1 MTSLTENRRVKFL
14 INVFFIAVCVAMAYF
29 ALRYLPGLFVPF
41 IFALLIVLATN
52 PLVNLVERKLKI
64 PRKIGGP
71 IIVIL
76 AIGLIVVAFYFL
88 ITVVLG
94 EATSLVKDIGNLMK
108 SLPEKWENIINSYE
122 AFLNRIGLPEV
133 LRNAFNFSTLVG
145 NMTES
150 LSKTFDVQNIVS
162 GIVTNASSFLFSFFI
177 TVVATVL
184 LSADYVRIR
193 AFVMR
198 QLSPKHQ
205 KTMLNVKV
213 FMKTTVWGY
222 TKTYAIIFAFYFVSM
237 YLLFLVMH
245 LNHAM
250 LLSFIIALIDLL
262 PVVGLG
268 VVFIPWAIINF
279 IGGDIWFGIIL
290 VVAYVVLTF
299 VRNLIEP
306 KLIGK
311 QVGIHPFVALLAL
324 YLGLELFGFI
334 GVFVLPLVVILL
346 KSEHDAGRLHIWK

>member
-1 MTSLTENRRVKFL
+1 MTSLAENRKVKFL
-14 INVFFIAVCVAMAYF
+14 INVFFIAVCIVLAYF
-29 ALRYLPGLFVPF
+29 GLRYLPGLFMPF
-41 IFALLIVLATN
+41 IVALLIVLLTN

-71 IIVIL
+71 IITIL
-76 AIGLIVVAFYFL
+76 AIGLIILAFYFL

-94 EATSLVKDIGNLMK
+94 EASDLVKDISDLLK
-108 SLPEKWENIINSYE
+108 SLPDKWEKIIASYDS
-122 AFLNRIGLPEV
+122 FLERIELPAV
-133 LRNAFNFSTLVG
+133 LRNAFDFNKLVS

-150 LSKTFDVQNIVS
+150 LSKTLDVQNIVS
-162 GIVTNASSFLFSFFI
+162 GIVTNASSFLFGFFI
-177 TVVATVL
+177 MVVATVM

-198 QLSPKHQ
+198 QLSPRHQ

-222 TKTYAIIFAFYFVSM
+222 TKTYAIIFAFYFVAM
-237 YLLFLVMH
+237 YVLFLV
-245 LNHAM
+245 LKVEHAA

-262 PVVGLG
+262 PVLGLG
-268 VVFIPWAIINF
+268 IVFIPWSIISL
-279 IGGDIWFGIIL
+279 IGGEVWFGIALIA
-290 VVAYVVLTF
+290 AYVVLTF

-324 YLGLELFGFI
+324 YLGLELFGVI
-334 GVFVLPLVVILL
+334 GVFVLPLTVILL